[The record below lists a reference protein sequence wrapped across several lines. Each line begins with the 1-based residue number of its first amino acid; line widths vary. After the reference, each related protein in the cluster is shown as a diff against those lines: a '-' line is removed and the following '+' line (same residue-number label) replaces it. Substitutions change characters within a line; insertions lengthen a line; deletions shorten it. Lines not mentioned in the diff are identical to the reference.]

1 METIKKGLN
10 VSTAIISSSE
20 LQAQSN
26 RARTRLL
33 RKIIDTNADT
43 DILLLP
49 AGYYES
55 RKMTK
60 RRIRLL
66 EKDVTKLLRQANSSA
81 IVCIG
86 ADYRNGDD
94 QLAYAISTEGI
105 IAAGRKFHP
114 TKEERGV
121 ITQATGFM
129 EKESGMERTFQVK
142 GLTCYMAVCYDGFGI
157 RHMDIKNPGVD
168 IFLDLVHHFFKKGQG
183 SGDVDFARKG
193 FAGASMQWQI
203 PVFGAVVFFGREVP
217 ARWPAGVMW
226 SGAES
231 VKSFKYSDNEIT
243 WIGRLE
249 TVWGKE
255 KAVIYRYVV

>member
-1 METIKKGLN
+1 METKGLI
-10 VSTAIISSSE
+10 VSTAVISSSE
-20 LQAQSN
+20 LKAQSN
-26 RARTRLL
+26 KARTRLL
-33 RKIIDTNADT
+33 RQIVEADT
-43 DILLLP
+43 SADVLLLP

-55 RKMTK
+55 GRMTK

-66 EKDVTKLLRQANSSA
+66 EKDVTKILRQANSSA
-81 IVCIG
+81 IVCVG
-86 ADYRNGDD
+86 VDYRDGDD

-121 ITQATGFM
+121 IAQAPDFM
-129 EKESGMERTFQVK
+129 TTENGMERTFQVK
-142 GLTCYMAVCYDGFGI
+142 GSTCYLAVCYDGFGI
-157 RHMDIKNPGVD
+157 RHLDIKNPGVD
-168 IFLDLVHHFFKKGQG
+168 IFLDLVHHFYKKGHG

-193 FAGASMQWQI
+193 FAGASMQWKI

-231 VKSFKYSDNEIT
+231 VKSFKYSDNEMT
-243 WIGRLE
+243 WIERLE
-249 TVWGKE
+249 TAWGKE
-255 KAVIYRYVV
+255 KAVIYRYMV